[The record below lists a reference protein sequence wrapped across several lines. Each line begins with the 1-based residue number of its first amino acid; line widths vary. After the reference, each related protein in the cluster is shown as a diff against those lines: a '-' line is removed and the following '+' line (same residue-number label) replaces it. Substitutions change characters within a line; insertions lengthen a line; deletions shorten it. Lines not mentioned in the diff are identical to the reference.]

1 MCFRAGKEN
10 NGFDPNIQLVPGGS
24 WNGPKPAGG
33 AAPPSQPSAGA
44 RPPGAPAPATT
55 FTLPSG
61 GWASGP
67 SAAAPPPSS
76 AQEARREAQ
85 DKKDFPELGAAP
97 KPAAPP
103 AAPQSRAGMG
113 PASGQGGSSGWA
125 ARPEES
131 STLRPAPAARART
144 LGKEWAEDDDDGMD
158 FSKPIVI
165 SRDDE
170 AKGPTPASGEPLD
183 PKEQAKMLAMK
194 QQAKLAQMQEDMA
207 MQANKDKDR
216 EKQALESEQRQLQ
229 GREEERR
236 REMEQRRKEQEE
248 ADAKRRAEM
257 EARRAQELVL
267 REEQAKKREEEAK
280 KKEEEAEKERQRQK
294 ELLETQSQ
302 LMAESREAARLRR
315 QQEEEAAEA
324 ERKARAAEK
333 LAELDRKRAEKLAA
347 EEAERA
353 KRAAEAPP
361 PPPKQ
366 APPERAGMGSI
377 LRADERRPPPPRA
390 SPWSQQ
396 PTPDPDAERKQW
408 EELRRDDRPMPQG
421 NKPESRPGYNQ
432 ASFGTFANRGPNA
445 VEGVP
450 ARPARP
456 ERGQRQPFE
465 NSAGRFDVEEM
476 EPGALR
482 KQMAEREKLR
492 EKQAAKDAVRKE
504 QADKEAAEGPSR
516 TELKRMAL
524 EERRK
529 REAARRAREAEVAPE
544 EIQNADPQRGA
555 TFKGKTRGRSSAPQH
570 ASGVGVD
577 TAKGEAAVD
586 DLMAMPINN
595 DFLTPQPNAWTGSIG
610 GAWGRS
616 PEKGDEGDRGK
627 MQDANDVAARS
638 ADFLLDDDEHSPE
651 KLVGMASASAP
662 NLVGMSGGGFGAA
675 WPNTVA
681 GAGWGVGPSNGTWD
695 GGTFGAPFPGLG
707 FVNPIPNALSLPSH
721 PVWDSASAGG
731 LPGSDFHS
739 QWANVPR
746 GWSAQTSLQTD
757 AFQAG
762 VGENAQADR
771 PSTAPV
777 NRKQNGNQDNKGKQ
791 QREPKS
797 ARGGKGPGQKRENA
811 QLDSRAAGKV
821 EDNAAASAEATASG
835 AQQGAGRGSGK
846 GGRGGHSDPS
856 NPRQKQPR
864 TPRGGKGKAGAGA
877 DGDAGEASEAG
888 KEGKGDKGEATI
900 KSRGPKPELFSKDIK
915 QRAAALVKEKESQAA
930 SSRPATSQAAQ

>member
-1 MCFRAGKEN
+1 
-10 NGFDPNIQLVPGGS
+10 
-24 WNGPKPAGG
+24 
-33 AAPPSQPSAGA
+33 
-44 RPPGAPAPATT
+44 
-55 FTLPSG
+55 
-61 GWASGP
+61 
-67 SAAAPPPSS
+67 
-76 AQEARREAQ
+76 
-85 DKKDFPELGAAP
+85 
-97 KPAAPP
+97 
-103 AAPQSRAGMG
+103 
-113 PASGQGGSSGWA
+113 
-125 ARPEES
+125 
-131 STLRPAPAARART
+131 
-144 LGKEWAEDDDDGMD
+144 MD

-170 AKGPTPASGEPLD
+170 AKGPTTASVEPLD
-183 PKEQAKMLAMK
+183 PKEQAKWLAMK
-194 QQAKLAQMQEDMA
+194 QAPKLAQMQEDIA
-207 MQANKDKDR
+207 MQAHKDKDR
-216 EKQALESEQRQLQ
+216 EKQALESEQ

-248 ADAKRRAEM
+248 ADATRRAEM
-257 EARRAQELVL
+257 RAQELAL
-267 REEQAKKREEEAK
+267 REEHAKKREEEAK

-294 ELLETQSQ
+294 EL
-302 LMAESREAARLRR
+302 
-315 QQEEEAAEA
+315 QQEEEKADE

-361 PPPKQ
+361 LPPKQ

-390 SPWSQQ
+390 SPWNQQ
-396 PTPDPDAERKQW
+396 NTDAERKQW

-456 ERGQRQPFE
+456 ERAQRQPFE
-465 NSAGRFDVEEM
+465 NSAGRFVVEEM

-482 KQMAEREKLR
+482 KEMAEREKLR
-492 EKQAAKDAVRKE
+492 EKQAAKDAARKE

-555 TFKGKTRGRSSAPQH
+555 AFKGKIRGRASAPQH

-577 TAKGEAAVD
+577 TAKSEAAVD

-662 NLVGMSGGGFGAA
+662 NLVGMSGGGFGGA

-695 GGTFGAPFPGLG
+695 GGTFGAPFPVL
-707 FVNPIPNALSLPSH
+707 FNPIPNALLPSH

-739 QWANVPR
+739 QWSNVPR
-746 GWSAQTSLQTD
+746 GWSAQPSLQTD
-757 AFQAG
+757 AFQTG
-762 VGENAQADR
+762 VGENAQTDR

-777 NRKQNGNQDNKGKQ
+777 NRKQNGKRRAEARARLVLLLMARLGKPVKRARRPRATRARPPSSPAAPSPSCFRKISSNAP
-791 QREPKS
+791 QRLS
-797 ARGGKGPGQKRENA
+797 RRRRARLP
-811 QLDSRAAGKV
+811 AAGLLLPRLLS
-821 EDNAAASAEATASG
+821 NMATQRRSPLYLRRHARKWRLSPI
-835 AQQGAGRGSGK
+835 SVL
-846 GGRGGHSDPS
+846 
-856 NPRQKQPR
+856 PR
-864 TPRGGKGKAGAGA
+864 
-877 DGDAGEASEAG
+877 
-888 KEGKGDKGEATI
+888 
-900 KSRGPKPELFSKDIK
+900 
-915 QRAAALVKEKESQAA
+915 V
-930 SSRPATSQAAQ
+930 

>member
-1 MCFRAGKEN
+1 M
-10 NGFDPNIQLVPGGS
+10 
-24 WNGPKPAGG
+24 
-33 AAPPSQPSAGA
+33 
-44 RPPGAPAPATT
+44 
-55 FTLPSG
+55 
-61 GWASGP
+61 
-67 SAAAPPPSS
+67 
-76 AQEARREAQ
+76 QEARREAQ

-97 KPAAPP
+97 KPAAPL

-113 PASGQGGSSGWA
+113 PASGQGGSAGWA

-131 STLRPAPAARART
+131 STLRPAPAVRARP

-170 AKGPTPASGEPLD
+170 AKGPTTASVEPLD
-183 PKEQAKMLAMK
+183 PKEQAKWLAMK
-194 QQAKLAQMQEDMA
+194 QAPKLAQMQEDIA
-207 MQANKDKDR
+207 MQAHKDKDR
-216 EKQALESEQRQLQ
+216 EKQALESEQ

-248 ADAKRRAEM
+248 ADATRRAEM
-257 EARRAQELVL
+257 RAQELAL
-267 REEQAKKREEEAK
+267 REEHAKKREEEAK

-315 QQEEEAAEA
+315 QQEEEKADE

-361 PPPKQ
+361 LPPKQ

-390 SPWSQQ
+390 SPWNQQ
-396 PTPDPDAERKQW
+396 NTDAERKQW

-456 ERGQRQPFE
+456 ERAQRQPFE
-465 NSAGRFDVEEM
+465 NSAGRFVVEEM

-482 KQMAEREKLR
+482 KEMAEREKLR
-492 EKQAAKDAVRKE
+492 EKQAAKDAARKE

-555 TFKGKTRGRSSAPQH
+555 AFKGKIRGRASAPQH

-577 TAKGEAAVD
+577 TAKSEAAVD

-662 NLVGMSGGGFGAA
+662 NLVGMSGGGFGGA

-695 GGTFGAPFPGLG
+695 GGTFGAPFPVL
-707 FVNPIPNALSLPSH
+707 FNPIPNALLPSH

-739 QWANVPR
+739 QWSNVPR
-746 GWSAQTSLQTD
+746 GWSAQPSLQTD
-757 AFQAG
+757 AFQTG
-762 VGENAQADR
+762 VGENAQTDR

-797 ARGGKGPGQKRENA
+797 ARGGKAPGQKRENA
-811 QLDSRAAGKV
+811 QLDGRAAGKV
-821 EDNAAASAEATASG
+821 EDNAAASAEVTASG

-864 TPRGGKGKAGAGA
+864 TPRGGKGKAGAVA
-877 DGDAGEASEAG
+877 DGEAREASEAG
-888 KEGKGDKGEATI
+888 KEAKGDKGEATI